1 MTTRSYGGGF
11 VLNTGQFTNDPQ
23 ILSKWES
30 TLEEHGT
37 LVEFGNTTARPL
49 IPIWELCDNSTRAN
63 YLKAEFDK
71 LNLAQ
76 GNQWPTEKY
85 VVDIVFVADK
95 DSWTARSK
103 CPPGYMLVTG

>member
-1 MTTRSYGGGF
+1 VTTRSYGGGF